1 MSADDDKYPGDS
13 GRRRFVKGVVGGA
26 SLAGVG
32 AVGSATV
39 NSLTASSGSGGGAT
53 EAMAIEN
60 VAGPAPRGMPQIPI
74 RIDDQGAI
82 LGVWPKVE
90 TRTEQGVKVQVAE
103 TQIGGRTYSTEWFQY
118 CGVETYKGIQPG
130 YEPKGG
136 NYFHAGEQPGYQW
149 QSEVMSG
156 GDKFTVDMFSDYESW
171 GNGIGTAGMGKPA
184 TGTWRSQDV
193 EDVIPI
199 QLLRSPIIEQ
209 LAKTGSAKAPNGAT
223 YEADSSTQQW
233 LNASTSQG
241 FIAWLNKCT
250 HFCCVPGFKSN
261 PGSARYNAENG
272 VYCPCHQS
280 VYVPFSITPTLFTA
294 RPRPDDSSSG
304 SGSGE

>member
-1 MSADDDKYPGDS
+1 MSADDKYPGDS

-26 SLAGVG
+26 SLAGLG

-74 RIDDQGAI
+74 EIDDQGAI
-82 LGVWPKVE
+82 LGVWPEVE
-90 TRTEQGVKVQVAE
+90 TVTEQGIEVKIAE

-118 CGVETYKGIQPG
+118 CGVETYQGVQPA
-130 YEPKGG
+130 YEPEGG
-136 NYFHAGEQPGYQW
+136 NYFHAGDQPGYEW
-149 QSEVMSG
+149 QTEAMSG
-156 GDKFTVDMFSDYESW
+156 GDQFTVDMFSDYQEW
-171 GNGIGTAGMGKPA
+171 GNGIGAAGMGKPA
-184 TGTWRSQDV
+184 TGTWRSQDT

-199 QLLRSPIIEQ
+199 QLMRSPVIEQ
-209 LAKTGSAKAPNGAT
+209 LANSGSADAPNGET
-223 YEADSSTQQW
+223 YEVDSSTQEW
-233 LNASTSQG
+233 LSGSTSQG

-261 PGSARYNAENG
+261 PGSARYGAADG

-280 VYVPFSITPTLFTA
+280 VYVPYSITPTLFTA
-294 RPRPDDSSSG
+294 RPRPDDS
-304 SGSGE
+304 GSGE